1 MKNGK
6 VLFQVQRSYFC
17 FAMPKLVLLSLGTS
31 TGRHSFSLMFKWIS
45 VSCPV
50 TGYHWGEPSLWHL
63 SWDTLSFLSMLSD
76 ISILWYLE
84 NIAVFSTVTK
94 AFNKYSVHLWIRLLN
109 PKVPRHQG
117 MKSAGY
123 KDVLILQPWLASAQ
137 NIYISSPFPK
147 PTLFFN
153 KQSVIH
159 IFCVHVVL

>member
-31 TGRHSFSLMFKWIS
+31 TGRHSLSLMFKWIP

-76 ISILWYLE
+76 IFSLPSFGTWRILLSFPLSQKHLINILFIFESGFWTLKYPDIKEWNLLDTKVFLYCSHGWLLLRIFIFLLHFPNPLYFLTNNASSI
-84 NIAVFSTVTK
+84 
-94 AFNKYSVHLWIRLLN
+94 
-109 PKVPRHQG
+109 
-117 MKSAGY
+117 
-123 KDVLILQPWLASAQ
+123 
-137 NIYISSPFPK
+137 
-147 PTLFFN
+147 FF
-153 KQSVIH
+153 V
-159 IFCVHVVL
+159 CM